1 MMRISLQDAGI
12 VASLAVATVLVGC
25 KPTSESKPE
34 TSTPMRTSGTAMVAT
49 CEKPHTEGKC
59 PEGDDVVC
67 NIKVSVDAQG
77 KITVDPYTLKLP
89 AGANKKQ
96 EIVWELA
103 DATYVFT
110 SADGPRDIKRKSGQ
124 DSKKDH
130 SNHRADDGGKRF
142 KIKFHPQHESQ
153 EWSYRMQVRKKE
165 TGKPD
170 TTYECDPYFNNQGT

>member
-1 MMRISLQDAGI
+1 MMRISLRDDGI
-12 VASLAVATVLVGC
+12 VASLAVAAVLVGC
-25 KPTSESKPE
+25 KPAPESKPE
-34 TSTPMRTSGTAMVAT
+34 TATPTRTSGAATVAT

-96 EIVWELA
+96 TIVWELA

-110 SADGPRDIKRKSGQ
+110 SVDGPLDIKRKNGT
-124 DSKKDH
+124 DAKKDH
-130 SNHRADDGGKRF
+130 SNPGEHDGGKRF
-142 KIKFHPQHESQ
+142 KIKFHPKHESQ
-153 EWSYRMQVRKKE
+153 EWAYTMQVRKKE

-170 TTYECDPYFNNQGT
+170 TTYQCDPYFNNQGT